1 MSLSPLSFTG
11 VSQFSA
17 DFQSILN
24 RAVSIASLPVKTLQN
39 QQQDLLSQKLL
50 VSNLSSAVATLATTV
65 STLGSTAAQKALAAS
80 SSDTSIV
87 TATNVNSAS
96 AAVYTL
102 TNITSVARAAAET
115 SLSGYANSTTAPVS
129 STGVVKLTVG
139 NEDFTIDISSS
150 NNLTSLRDTIN
161 SLGAGVTAT
170 VLTTGTGANPYYLSL
185 TADTTGATTL
195 ELRDD
200 PDGANTNLLT
210 SLNQGANTEFQ
221 LNGVAVSKTTTYIND
236 VVPGVTFTIG
246 GTTAVDESVTVT
258 IASNRSQLETAL
270 ESFVS
275 NYNILREQINA
286 QVGSGAGLLSGDY
299 LIREVQGRLR
309 SLTSYSGNGSGSIA
323 GLADLGIEFDQ
334 AGVASFNATTF
345 EALSDS
351 SLADAFD
358 FLGSTQ
364 TGFGGLAST
373 LTDIS
378 DAVTGMATI
387 QIDKYDETERR
398 LGEQITV
405 MIERISDMQSSLNQ
419 KLQIADALLSSL
431 ESQQNVLDASIQ
443 SLNFSLYGK
452 TE

>member
-17 DFQSILN
+17 DFQSILS

-39 QQQDLLSQKLL
+39 QQQDLLSQKIL
-50 VSNLSSAVATLATTV
+50 VSNLSSAVATLASTV
-65 STLGSTAAQKALAAS
+65 STLGSTAAQKALAAY
-80 SSDTSIV
+80 SSDTSKV

-102 TNITSVARAAAET
+102 TNITSVARSAAET
-115 SLSGYANSTTAPVS
+115 SLSGYVDSTSAPAS

-139 NEDFTIDISSS
+139 SNDFTIDISSS
-150 NNLTSLRDTIN
+150 NNLTTLRDTIN
-161 SLGAGVTAT
+161 ALGAGVTAT

-185 TADTTGATTL
+185 TANSTGATTL

-200 PDGANTNLLT
+200 PTGANTNLLT
-210 SLNQGANTEFQ
+210 SLNQGANTDFL
-221 LNGVAVSKTTTYIND
+221 LNGVAVSKTTAYIND

-246 GTTAVDESVTVT
+246 DTTDVNESVTVT
-258 IASNRSQLETAL
+258 VASDRSQLETAL
-270 ESFVS
+270 EGFVA
-275 NYNILREQINA
+275 NYNVLREQINA
-286 QVGSGAGLLSGDY
+286 QIGSGAGLLSGDY
-299 LIREVQGRLR
+299 LVREVQGRLR
-309 SLTSYSGNGSGSIA
+309 SLTSYSGDGSGSIR

-345 EALSDS
+345 DALSDS

-378 DAVTGMATI
+378 DAVTGLAKI
-387 QIDKYDETERR
+387 QIDKYDETDRR
-398 LGEQITV
+398 LGEQIAV
-405 MIERISDMQSSLNQ
+405 MTERISEMQINLNR
-419 KLQIADALLSSL
+419 KLQIADALLSTL
-431 ESQQNVLDASIQ
+431 ESQQNILDASIK
-443 SLNFSLYGK
+443 SLNFSLYGN